1 LALNDGNNDI
11 TRELLVRLKKGDIL
25 AFDQIYHV
33 YSHKLYSFVFRIL
46 KDEAD
51 SDDIVQEVFIKIWEL
66 REKLDDHKL
75 LNSFIFT
82 IAYNNSIS
90 LIRKKISS
98 SKYREHL
105 RNVAVIQYPDY
116 SFSEIEFSELNRHVE
131 KLIESLPER
140 QKRVYLSHREQGLT
154 YPEIAKEMGISK
166 NTVENHM
173 VKTLKYLR
181 QNLKNFLEV
190 SSFFLCMFFYSLI

>member
-1 LALNDGNNDI
+1 MALNYGNDDI
-11 TRELLVRLKKGDIL
+11 IQELLTRLKKGDIL
-25 AFDQIYHV
+25 AYDQIYHM
-33 YSHKLYSFVFRIL
+33 YCHKLFSFVYRIL

-51 SDDIVQEVFIKIWEL
+51 TEDIVQEVFIKIWEN
-66 REKLDDHKL
+66 REKLDDSKL

-98 SKYREHL
+98 SKYCEYL
-105 RNVAVIQYPDY
+105 RNISVSQDN
-116 SFSEIEFSELNRHVE
+116 SFSEIELNELNRQIE

-140 QKRVYLSHREQGLT
+140 QKRVYLSHREKGLT

-190 SSFFLCMFFYSLI
+190 TRFFLCLFLFNL

>member
-1 LALNDGNNDI
+1 LALNYGNNDI
-11 TRELLVRLKKGDIL
+11 TRELFVRLKKGDIL
-25 AFDQIYHV
+25 AYDQIYHM

-51 SDDIVQEVFIKIWEL
+51 SEDIIQEVFIKIWEL

-75 LNSFIFT
+75 LNSLIFT

-105 RNVAVIQYPDY
+105 RNASVIQFQDN
-116 SFSEIEFSELNRHVE
+116 SFSDIEFDELNRHVE
-131 KLIESLPER
+131 RLIESLPER
-140 QKRVYLSHREQGLT
+140 QKRVYLSHREKGLT
-154 YPEIAKEMGISK
+154 YPEIAEEMGISR

-190 SSFFLCMFFYSLI
+190 TRFFLCLFFL

>member
-1 LALNDGNNDI
+1 LALNYGNDDI
-11 TRELLVRLKKGDIL
+11 TQELLARLKKGDIL
-25 AFDQIYHV
+25 AYDQIYHR
-33 YSHKLYSFVFRIL
+33 YCHKLYSFVYRIL

-51 SDDIVQEVFIKIWEL
+51 TEDIVQEVFIKIWEF
-66 REKLDDHKL
+66 REKLDDGKL

-98 SKYREHL
+98 SKYCEYL
-105 RNVAVIQYPDY
+105 RNISVSQDN
-116 SFSEIEFSELNRHVE
+116 SFSEIEINELNRQIE

-140 QKRVYLSHREQGLT
+140 QKRVYLSHREKGLT
-154 YPEIAKEMGISK
+154 YPEIAREMGISK

-190 SSFFLCMFFYSLI
+190 TRFFLCIFLFNL

>member
-1 LALNDGNNDI
+1 LNNGNYDI
-11 TRELLVRLKKGDIL
+11 TRELLVRLKEGDIL
-25 AFDQIYHV
+25 AYDQIYHL

-46 KDEAD
+46 KNEAD
-51 SDDIVQEVFIKIWEL
+51 SEDIVQEVFIKIWEL
-66 REKLDDHKL
+66 REKLDDYKL

-98 SKYREHL
+98 SKYREYL
-105 RNVAVIQYPDY
+105 RNKSVIKFSDN
-116 SFSEIEFSELNRHVE
+116 SFSEIEFNELNRHVE

-154 YPEIAKEMGISK
+154 YPEIAEEMGISR

-181 QNLKNFLEV
+181 QNLKNFLAV
-190 SSFFLCMFFYSLI
+190 TRFFLCLFFL

>member
-1 LALNDGNNDI
+1 LALNYGNDDI

-25 AFDQIYHV
+25 AYDRIYHV
-33 YSHKLYSFVFRIL
+33 YSHKLYSFVYRIL

-51 SDDIVQEVFIKIWEL
+51 SEDVLQEVFIKIWEL

-82 IAYNNSIS
+82 IAYNISIS

-98 SKYREHL
+98 SRYREYL
-105 RNVAVIQYPDY
+105 RNASGINVPDN
-116 SFSEIEFSELNRHVE
+116 SFSEIEFKELNRQVE

-140 QKRVYLSHREQGLT
+140 QKHVYLSHREQGLT
-154 YPEIAKEMGISK
+154 YPEIAKEMGISR

-173 VKTLKYLR
+173 AKTLKYLR

-190 SSFFLCMFFYSLI
+190 TRFFICFFLFNL

>member
-1 LALNDGNNDI
+1 LVLNYGNNDI
-11 TRELLVRLKKGDIL
+11 TPEVLVRLRKGDIL
-25 AFDQIYHV
+25 AYDQVYHW

-51 SDDIVQEVFIKIWEL
+51 SEDVVQEVFIKIWEL
-66 REKLDDHKL
+66 REKLDDPKL
-75 LNSFIFT
+75 LNNFIFT

-105 RNVAVIQYPDY
+105 RTASVIQFPDN
-116 SFSEIEFSELNRHVE
+116 SLSEIEFNELNRYVE
-131 KLIESLPER
+131 KLIDNLPDR
-140 QKRVYLSHREQGLT
+140 QKRVYLSHRDQGLT
-154 YPEIAKEMGISK
+154 YPEIAEEMGISR

-173 VKTLKYLR
+173 VKSLKYLR
-181 QNLKNFLEV
+181 HNLKNFLV
-190 SSFFLCMFFYSLI
+190 VTRFFLFVFFL

>member
-1 LALNDGNNDI
+1 MALNFGNNDI
-11 TRELLVRLKKGDIL
+11 THELLVRLKKGDIL
-25 AFDQIYHV
+25 AFDHIYHK

-51 SDDIVQEVFIKIWEL
+51 SEDIVQEVFIKIWEL
-66 REKLDDHKL
+66 REKLDDYKL
-75 LNSFIFT
+75 LNSFLFT

-105 RNVAVIQYPDY
+105 RNASVIHFPEN
-116 SFSEIEFSELNRHVE
+116 SFSEIEFNELNRYVE
-131 KLIESLPER
+131 KLIENLPER
-140 QKRVYLSHREQGLT
+140 QKRVYLSHRELGLT
-154 YPEIAKEMGISK
+154 YPEIAEEMGISR

-190 SSFFLCMFFYSLI
+190 TRFFLYLIIFIAF

>member
-1 LALNDGNNDI
+1 VDNDI
-11 TRELLVRLKKGDIL
+11 AQKLLVRLKKGDVL
-25 AFDQIYHV
+25 AFDEIYHL

-51 SDDIVQEVFIKIWEL
+51 AADIVQEVFIKIWEL
-66 REKLDDHKL
+66 REKLDDCKL
-75 LNSFIFT
+75 LNSLIFT
-82 IAYNNSIS
+82 IAYNSSIS

-98 SKYREHL
+98 SKYIEHL
-105 RNVAVIQYPDY
+105 KHNSVIQFPDN
-116 SFSEIEFSELNRHVE
+116 SFSEIEFNELNRQVE
-131 KLIESLPER
+131 RLIQSLPDR
-140 QKRVYLSHREQGLT
+140 QKRVYLSHREKGLT

-181 QNLKNFLEV
+181 KNLKDFLV
-190 SSFFLCMFFYSLI
+190 ITRFFLCLLF

>member
-1 LALNDGNNDI
+1 LALNGNNDI
-11 TRELLVRLKKGDIL
+11 TQELLIRLKKGDIL
-25 AFDQIYHV
+25 AYDQIYHR

-51 SDDIVQEVFIKIWEL
+51 SEDIVQEVFIKIWEL

-75 LNSFIFT
+75 LNSLIFT

-105 RNVAVIQYPDY
+105 RNESVIPFADN
-116 SFSEIEFSELNRHVE
+116 SFSEIEFNELNRQVK
-131 KLIESLPER
+131 KLIESLPEK

-154 YPEIAKEMGISK
+154 YPEIAEEMGISR
-166 NTVENHM
+166 NMVENHM
-173 VKTLKYLR
+173 VKSLKYLR
-181 QNLKNFLEV
+181 QNLKNFLV
-190 SSFFLCMFFYSLI
+190 VTRFFLGIFFL

>member
-1 LALNDGNNDI
+1 LALNYGDNDI
-11 TRELLVRLKKGDIL
+11 TRELLVRLKKGDML
-25 AFDQIYHV
+25 AYDQVYHR
-33 YSHKLYSFVFRIL
+33 YSHKIYSFVLRIL

-51 SDDIVQEVFIKIWEL
+51 AEDVVQEVFIKIWEL

-75 LNSFIFT
+75 LNSLIFT

-98 SKYREHL
+98 TKYREHL
-105 RNVAVIQYPDY
+105 KIASVFQFQDKPYND
-116 SFSEIEFSELNRHVE
+116 IEFNELNHHVD
-131 KLIESLPER
+131 KLIESLPDR
-140 QKRVYLSHREQGLT
+140 QKQVYLSHREKGLT
-154 YPEIAKEMGISK
+154 YPEIAAEMGISK

-181 QNLKNFLEV
+181 QNLKNFMEV
-190 SSFFLCMFFYSLI
+190 TRFLTLYFFFISF

>member
-1 LALNDGNNDI
+1 MNYGNNDI
-11 TRELLVRLKKGDIL
+11 TRELVARLKKGDIL
-25 AFDQIYHV
+25 AYDQIYHM

-46 KDEAD
+46 KDGAD
-51 SDDIVQEVFIKIWEL
+51 SEDIVQEVFIKIWEL

-90 LIRKKISS
+90 LIRKKISN
-98 SKYREHL
+98 SKYRENL
-105 RNVAVIQYPDY
+105 RNASVIKFPDN
-116 SFSEIEFSELNRHVE
+116 SFSEIEFNELNHHVE

-140 QKRVYLSHREQGLT
+140 QKRVYLSHRDLGLT
-154 YPEIAKEMGISK
+154 YPEIAEEMGISR

-181 QNLKNFLEV
+181 QNLKNFLAV
-190 SSFFLCMFFYSLI
+190 TKFFLYLIIFLAY

>member
-1 LALNDGNNDI
+1 MALNYGNNDI

-25 AFDQIYHV
+25 AFDQVYHM
-33 YSHKLYSFVFRIL
+33 YSHKLYSFVFKIL

-51 SDDIVQEVFIKIWEL
+51 SEDIVQEVFIKIWEL

-75 LNSFIFT
+75 LNSLIFT

-105 RNVAVIQYPDY
+105 RNDSVVQFSDS
-116 SFSEIEFSELNRHVE
+116 SFSEIEFNELNRHVE
-131 KLIESLPER
+131 KLIERLPER

-154 YPEIAKEMGISK
+154 YPEIAEEMGISR

-190 SSFFLCMFFYSLI
+190 TRFFVCMFFFIAF